1 MRRTLLAWLLVL
13 PLVALSTQLAHSLAY
28 RLVEPDTLAR
38 AQHLEATG
46 HSSIA
51 LVPLLSVIT
60 LVLVFAVGTV
70 IMCDAG
76 RGYSIGKIALW
87 PFAVMPVAGY
97 VVQEVVER
105 VGAGHGDLSATLAE
119 PTMVVGLALQLPFA
133 LAAYAIA
140 RWIFRTAQHLVRL
153 LAAPPSTPSGSTPPA
168 QRVSLVSRLVPLRNG
183 GTCAAERAPPVPVRL

>member
-28 RLVEPDTLAR
+28 RLLESNALAR

-60 LVLVFAVGTV
+60 LVLVFAVGAAV
-70 IMCDAG
+70 MRDAG
-76 RGYSIGKIALW
+76 RGYSIGSIALW

-97 VVQEVVER
+97 ALQEVLER
-105 VGAGHGDLSATLAE
+105 VGTGHGDLSAILAE
-119 PTMVVGLALQLPFA
+119 PTMVGGLALQLPFA

-140 RWIFRTAQHLVRL
+140 RFILRTAQHLVRL
-153 LAAPPSTPSGSTPPA
+153 ITAPPSAPSSSTPQA
-168 QRVSLVSRLVPLRNG
+168 QPVSLVSRLVPLRNG
-183 GTCAAERAPPVPVRL
+183 GACAAERAPPVPLRL